1 MDSPPLS
8 GGLSW
13 SQGFPSSDDSGLLL
27 MSGFSG
33 SSLSSEESSAPMEVQ
48 ESEEEAVRPENGMS
62 CEDFDT
68 LKKVPVVA
76 EWQQPVAPPPEFQ
89 DAPRKRLV
97 EKFAKGLVADVIT
110 DALAASSQ
118 ITWAIEC
125 SHECHPSASLLRR
138 GRRKDS
144 APRLCW
150 TPEIPFSPCHHRPGS
165 VGSLA
170 SSRLSISHNSLSIP
184 RTKAADD
191 SSFITLAM
199 SHDLLLGDMSEIYNV
214 PIDSDIYTLPVDTV
228 HQDSADHRKHKRKV
242 HRKKRRHTS
251 SSSET
256 GHSAA
261 TSRRSR
267 RSGRNS
273 ATRASAET
281 LEGSKR
287 HSMPATSRR
296 PGPSHSSNE
305 CSGRSKEPVHM
316 TLQEVREYLQ
326 NLYSSSSDSME
337 RRSEKPRARPSSEPK
352 MPAAAP
358 PPVVQRT
365 TPTLRKATFIN
376 SIKMKKSKSIEG
388 RDDKPSRKCSSFS
401 NSIKQTLCSIFRFKK
416 VQGGDPDKPK
426 PQDKVIQ
433 EPPAP
438 SGIVLESVNYGVGGG
453 ENARAP
459 FSHRALPP
467 LPPSTHNNNNDFPT
481 LEVDE
486 EEIQLLRIKEDDAQP
501 PELAEESNVAF
512 ASSIQKVKDYGWY
525 WGPISGE
532 AAEKVLSTEPD
543 GSFIVRD
550 SSDQH
555 YIFSLSFRL
564 NGNVRHVR
572 IEHDQGNF
580 SFGSCTK
587 FKSHTIVDFIENA
600 VEHSRSG
607 RYLFFLHRRPVLG
620 PMRVQ
625 LLHPV
630 SRFKQVSSLK
640 HMCRFVILKMVR
652 KDMIPELPLPRRVI
666 EYLSTPHYYVEQQL
680 EEENSGSSGSD
691 LLSFVP
697 HRPLS

>member
-1 MDSPPLS
+1 
-8 GGLSW
+8 
-13 SQGFPSSDDSGLLL
+13 
-27 MSGFSG
+27 
-33 SSLSSEESSAPMEVQ
+33 MEVQ
-48 ESEEEAVRPENGMS
+48 ESDEDGTTIRQDSEAFNGMS

-68 LKKVPVVA
+68 LKKVP
-76 EWQQPVAPPPEFQ
+76 EWQLEKPVAPPPEFQ
-89 DAPRKRLV
+89 DVPSTCSFDYLLIEKYAKALV
-97 EKFAKGLVADVIT
+97 TDVINE
-110 DALAASSQ
+110 ALAASSQ

-125 SHECHPSASLLRR
+125 SQECHPSSTSLR
-138 GRRKDS
+138 RRKDS
-144 APRLCW
+144 GPRLCW

-184 RTKAADD
+184 RGKADD

-199 SHDLLLGDMSEIYNV
+199 SHDLLLGEMSEIYNV
-214 PIDSDIYTLPVDTV
+214 PIESDIYTLPVDTV
-228 HQDSADHRKHKRKV
+228 HQENGEPRKQKRKV

-256 GHSAA
+256 GHGAA
-261 TSRRSR
+261 TNRRSR

-281 LEGSKR
+281 LESGKR
-287 HSMPATSRR
+287 HSMPSRR
-296 PGPSHSSNE
+296 PGPSHSTNE
-305 CSGRSKEPVHM
+305 CSAKSKEPVHM
-316 TLQEVREYLQ
+316 TLQEVRQYLQ

-337 RRSEKPRARPSSEPK
+337 RRAEQPRCRARPSSEPK
-352 MPAAAP
+352 MPAP
-358 PPVVQRT
+358 PPPNQRMT
-365 TPTLRKATFIN
+365 TPNNTQKKTTFIN
-376 SIKMKKSKSIEG
+376 SIKMRKSKSIEA
-388 RDDKPSRKCSSFS
+388 RDDKPARKCSSFS
-401 NSIKQTLCSIFRFKK
+401 NSIKQTLCSIFRFRK
-416 VQGGDPDKPK
+416 VAGGGGGCLETEKVAPK
-426 PQDKVIQ
+426 SEEKVIL
-433 EPPAP
+433 EPPVP
-438 SGIVLESVNYGVGGG
+438 SGITLENISINYGVSG

-467 LPPSTHNNNNDFPT
+467 LPPSTQNNNSDFPT

-486 EEIQLLRIKEDDAQP
+486 DEIQLLRIKEDENQP
-501 PELAEESNVAF
+501 PEPGEEINMAF

-652 KDMIPELPLPRRVI
+652 KDMIPALPLPRRVI